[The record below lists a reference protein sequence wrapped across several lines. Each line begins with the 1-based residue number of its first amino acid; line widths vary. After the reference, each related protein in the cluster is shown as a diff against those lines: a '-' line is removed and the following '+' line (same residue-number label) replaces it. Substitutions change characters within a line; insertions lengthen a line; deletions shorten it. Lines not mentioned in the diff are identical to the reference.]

1 MLGDYIKMFNQ
12 YSIEKKALTISTEI
26 PYFCEKYYYD
36 ETKKCRRYYEKI
48 SGEEYVDGLYQCPYG
63 FSCYKCNGRIY
74 SCLIVVGNSD
84 LSKVNVHLKTYK
96 QSIKDFSQYTINQ
109 LRMIIRDNEELE
121 HKQKILRLTI
131 HDLKNM
137 AKHFM
142 DLTES
147 VKQDADLVKKIEQDD
162 ELFSAIEGYSL
173 IQYRLDYHDQLLN
186 NEGIYGNE
194 KRNVNFHKMIMKLS
208 KLMQYRGHKKDVS
221 IEFHGYTNNKFWC
234 SRDMYLASFIFI
246 ENAIKYAEQFSII
259 NIYFNDRGRNTTE
272 VKITNACKTVSASEM
287 EKIYNDGFRGGQAQ
301 MTSKGSGLGLGLA
314 KKICERSGVELKTEF
329 HENDSNKGEFVV
341 DLYIQKD
348 IVEKM

>member
-1 MLGDYIKMFNQ
+1 MV
-12 YSIEKKALTISTEI
+12 LTPTS
-26 PYFCEKYYYD
+26 
-36 ETKKCRRYYEKI
+36 
-48 SGEEYVDGLYQCPYG
+48 
-63 FSCYKCNGRIY
+63 
-74 SCLIVVGNSD
+74 
-84 LSKVNVHLKTYK
+84 YK
-96 QSIKDFSQYTINQ
+96 QNIKDFSNYTINQ
-109 LRMIIRDNEELE
+109 LRTIIGDNEELE

-147 VKQDADLVKKIEQDD
+147 VKQDADLSKKIEQDD

-194 KRNVNFHKMIMKLS
+194 KRNINFHKMIMKLS

-246 ENAIKYAEQFSII
+246 ENAIKYAEQFSTI

-272 VKITNACKTVSASEM
+272 VKIINTCKTISASEM
-287 EKIYNDGFRGGQAQ
+287 KKIYNDGFRGGQAQ
-301 MTSKGSGLGLGLA
+301 VTSKGSGLGLGLA
-314 KKICERSGVELKTEF
+314 KKICERSGVKLMTDF
-329 HENDSNKGEFVV
+329 HETDSNKGEFVV
-341 DLYIQKD
+341 ELNIQKEM
-348 IVEKM
+348 VEKI